1 MFSEVFNDL
10 VVGAL
15 CTDAIAGG
23 ARFPFSQGAKP
34 PMGVFG
40 LHVDRHSSARAFG
53 GEAGIAFFLCCWYV
67 ERHRT
72 QVLIATRIVAIR
84 VHSCR
89 EASPAHRRVGISA
102 GFIRM
107 VHAGLQ

>member
-1 MFSEVFNDL
+1 MFSEVFNAL

-34 PMGVFG
+34 PIGVSIRQYRGCPCAIG

-53 GEAGIAFFLCCWYV
+53 GEAGTAFFCV
-67 ERHRT
+67 
-72 QVLIATRIVAIR
+72 
-84 VHSCR
+84 
-89 EASPAHRRVGISA
+89 VG
-102 GFIRM
+102 M
-107 VHAGLQ
+107 